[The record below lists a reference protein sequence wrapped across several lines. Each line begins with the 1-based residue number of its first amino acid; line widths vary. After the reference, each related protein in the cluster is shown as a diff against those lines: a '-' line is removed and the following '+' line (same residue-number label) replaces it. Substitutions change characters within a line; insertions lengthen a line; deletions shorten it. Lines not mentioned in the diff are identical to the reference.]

1 MDERKRPAI
10 ESENAGRRGGLMVE
24 AADPLPIEIVVLTE
38 RIRQT
43 WSEEERLLRARQM
56 VVTLDRNGKGRVRR

>member
-1 MDERKRPAI
+1 MDERKRPVI

-38 RIRQT
+38 RIRQGWT
-43 WSEEERLLRARQM
+43 EEERLLRSRQM